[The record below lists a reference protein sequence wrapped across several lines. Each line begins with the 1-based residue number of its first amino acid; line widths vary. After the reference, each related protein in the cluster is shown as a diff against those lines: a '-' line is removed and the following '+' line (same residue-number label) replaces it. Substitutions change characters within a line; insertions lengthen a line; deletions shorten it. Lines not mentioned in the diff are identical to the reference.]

1 MFGWFGNKKKDK
13 GAKGEAVDVSHLSDA
28 KQKLMAQMR
37 EVRAEIGEEELVK
50 MNKAIQMDK
59 LKRQVRHDI
68 ETDED
73 KRNRLLDE
81 IRFNINDDK

>member
-1 MFGWFGNKKKDK
+1 MFGWFKKNGKKKEMASDD
-13 GAKGEAVDVSHLSDA
+13 VDVSHLSDA

-37 EVRAEIGEEELVK
+37 EKRAEIGEEELQK
-50 MNKAIQMDK
+50 MAKAIQMEN
-59 LKRQVRHDI
+59 LKKQIKHDI

-81 IRFNINDDK
+81 IRLGLKDD

>member
-1 MFGWFGNKKKDK
+1 MFGFFKKKKPD
-13 GAKGEAVDVSHLSDA
+13 AEPEQVADIPHLSDA

-37 EVRAEIGEEELVK
+37 EKRAEIGEEELAK
-50 MNKAIQMDK
+50 MAHAIQMDN
-59 LKRQVRHDI
+59 LKKKIKHDI

-81 IRFNINDDK
+81 IRLGLKDR